1 MKYIWFFFFAQSDS
15 IAFILIQR
23 LKLRKGDYSTFLN
36 MSRRLTFFIIY
47 AIITVIFYNLLR
59 GFYADI
65 WNNTR
70 FLLFDVIVLKM
81 IQRLML

>member
-15 IAFILIQR
+15 IVFILIQR
-23 LKLRKGDYSTFLN
+23 FVIEK
-36 MSRRLTFFIIY
+36 RRLFYLFEYVPSIDFFIIY